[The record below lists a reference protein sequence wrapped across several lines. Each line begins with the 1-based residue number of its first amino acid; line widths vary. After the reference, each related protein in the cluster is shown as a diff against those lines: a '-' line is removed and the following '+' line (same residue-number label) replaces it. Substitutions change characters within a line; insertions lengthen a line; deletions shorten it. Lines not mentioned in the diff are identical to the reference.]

1 MVNAFFLSK
10 TDSGVDRAGL
20 WLHSVG
26 TARAAQLITSQ
37 LRMERPDVAYTI
49 GLLHDIGKIIL
60 ALSFPEMYGKIINYA
75 KEERLRIIQA
85 EQKLLNTDHCMIG
98 KILCDLWDLSEE
110 LSSAILYHHTPLELA
125 DKDNLLAC
133 IIHIGDQMCRKAH
146 IGNPGDDLHPE
157 LPNDLLNVFG
167 TSIKESMNNYNA
179 VYKELL
185 QNKQDIEGFFAGL
198 K

>member
-1 MVNAFFLSK
+1 M
-10 TDSGVDRAGL
+10 
-20 WLHSVG
+20 
-26 TARAAQLITSQ
+26 
-37 LRMERPDVAYTI
+37 AYTI

-75 KEERLRIIQA
+75 KEEKVRIFRA

-98 KILCDLWDLSEE
+98 KILCDIWNLPEDLNYA
-110 LSSAILYHHTPLELA
+110 LLYHHNPLALTDE
-125 DKDNLLAC
+125 DNLLAC

-146 IGNPGDDLHPE
+146 IGNPGDNVHPE

-167 TSIKESMNNYNA
+167 ASIKESTASYNS
-179 VYKELL
+179 VYKEFL